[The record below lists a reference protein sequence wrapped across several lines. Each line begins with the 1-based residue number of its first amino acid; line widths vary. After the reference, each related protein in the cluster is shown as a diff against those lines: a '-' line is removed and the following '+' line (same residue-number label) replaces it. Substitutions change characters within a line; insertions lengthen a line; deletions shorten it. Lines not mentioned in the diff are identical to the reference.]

1 MKNIEDK
8 KLEEKINKEMG
19 YISGVFMSQGD
30 IKAKDIIMPTTEI
43 REAVDRIML
52 YVFSTYFGPRQEI
65 KNNKKKMNKPNRTTA
80 IVLALFLGGF
90 GAQKFYM
97 GKPGIGILCLLFCW
111 TGIPSIIALV
121 DIINYLVIGEAKFRE
136 RYWGKL

>member
-1 MKNIEDK
+1 
-8 KLEEKINKEMG
+8 
-19 YISGVFMSQGD
+19 
-30 IKAKDIIMPTTEI
+30 
-43 REAVDRIML
+43 
-52 YVFSTYFGPRQEI
+52 
-65 KNNKKKMNKPNRTTA
+65 MNKPNRTTA